1 MAECPPGLP
10 YTVHTGA
17 DSSGE
22 IERISAHDITPDEFA
37 QKYIK
42 RCPRACACARAHI
55 GGSECALRDF
65 VCGGVQGDACGC
77 DGRDGRLA
85 GFPGGRA
92 QVVHR
97 LVCAD
102 VRPRHACDGH

>member
-1 MAECPPGLP
+1 MAEVTQVAGPVLP

-42 RCPRACACARAHI
+42 RCPRACPC
-55 GGSECALRDF
+55 
-65 VCGGVQGDACGC
+65 
-77 DGRDGRLA
+77 
-85 GFPGGRA
+85 
-92 QVVHR
+92 
-97 LVCAD
+97 
-102 VRPRHACDGH
+102 VRVAAAESPKTGE